1 MVLFSRMKRIF
12 EQQALTSISDLLSK
26 EQKIVIISHKNP
38 DGDAVGSS
46 LALHHY
52 LNKKNIP
59 STVVL
64 PDQFPSFLSWMK
76 GAEDVL
82 TFDKQ
87 RSEVIDALY
96 HASIIFTLD
105 FNDQSRVGPQMEK
118 YLVNSPATKIMI
130 DHHQEPKDYASFT
143 FSDTSA
149 CSTAELIYGF
159 IEANNDVSLI
169 DPSIAECI
177 YTGIMTDSGSFR
189 FSSTSSQTHQ
199 IAAHLIDLGLDHTKV
214 HELVYDVNTPD
225 RLRLLGYTLNEKLEI
240 FPDIAFAM
248 IHLTKDEMLS
258 HNTLKGY
265 TEGFVNYALSI
276 QGIKAAAFVKEDDQ
290 IVKISFR
297 SKGDIPVNEFAGAH
311 FSGGGHINAAGGKT
325 EVSVEE
331 TLEKIKTHIIPFMK
345 KYV

>member
-1 MVLFSRMKRIF
+1 MNNIF
-12 EQQALTSISDLLSK
+12 DPQSLESIQKLLTNDAN
-26 EQKIVIISHKNP
+26 IVIVSHKNP

-52 LNKKNIP
+52 LAKKNIP
-59 STVVL
+59 SKVIL
-64 PDQFPSFLSWMK
+64 PDQFPSFLGWMK
-76 GAEDVL
+76 DADNIL
-82 TFDKQ
+82 TFDKH
-87 RSEVIDALY
+87 RSEVIDTIY
-96 HASIIFTLD
+96 HANIIFTLD
-105 FNDQSRVGPQMEK
+105 FNDQGRVGPQMEK

-130 DHHQEPKDYASFT
+130 DHHQEPKDYATFT
-143 FSDTSA
+143 FSDTKA
-149 CSTAELIYGF
+149 CSTAELVFEF
-159 IEANNDVSLI
+159 IEANKDVHLI
-169 DPSIAECI
+169 DEYIAECI

-189 FSSTSSQTHQ
+189 FASTSSKTHQ
-199 IAAHLIDLGLDHTKV
+199 IAAKLIDLGLDHTNV

-240 FPDIAFAM
+240 FTDIAFAM
-248 IHLTKDEMLS
+248 IHLTKEEMLS

-276 QGIKAAAFVKEDDQ
+276 QGIKAAAFVKEDDH

-297 SKGDIPVNEFAGAH
+297 SKGDIPVNEFAGEH

-331 TLEKIKTHIIPFMK
+331 TLQKIKTHIVPFMK